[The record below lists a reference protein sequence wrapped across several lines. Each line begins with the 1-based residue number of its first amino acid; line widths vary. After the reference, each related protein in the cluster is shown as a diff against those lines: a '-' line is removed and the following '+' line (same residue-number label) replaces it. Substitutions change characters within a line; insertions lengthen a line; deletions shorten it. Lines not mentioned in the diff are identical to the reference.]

1 MRGERVAKRVTAR
14 SLRDPRRLHRP
25 LHGALHDRVVQM
37 TPAQLTRR
45 RIPMQP
51 RCRKHPLPHPRP
63 ARRRH
68 LHAERIRQLHRPR
81 PRPRPQAARK
91 IIPMQP
97 LHPPQ
102 MLVRQLPHAHRQ
114 HRYPILAPLPPPHH
128 DLAPREVHV
137 LHPQL
142 ERLQQP
148 QPGAVQQ
155 RRHESRHAA
164 QLRQNG
170 LHLGGREHD
179 GQPHRL
185 ARPHHP
191 LGFAQLHR
199 MLQAVDPTPAA
210 QSLRLQATSRL
221 HATRRRDASANQ
233 NPALWT
239 ILPQLT
245 RVTISRPI
253 SRTVRQPAS
262 ARVRSKSAKRFSIT
276 AATPASPASANPYT
290 YGRPMHTAAAPRAR
304 ALNTSAPVRTPES
317 SSTGTRPPTAS
328 TTAGSASSVAIA
340 PSTCRPPWFDTTS
353 PSTPAS
359 SARRA
364 SSGWSMP
371 LSSSGSLVSARSRG
385 KSAQLS
391 DGRGNVAANRS
402 TASPGSARPA
412 RNTGSL
418 T

>member
-81 PRPRPQAARK
+81 PRPPPPRQN
-91 IIPMQP
+91 IPMQ
-97 LHPPQ
+97 
-102 MLVRQLPHAHRQ
+102 
-114 HRYPILAPLPPPHH
+114 APLPPPHH

-191 LGFAQLHR
+191 LGFTQLHR